1 MKKKLVA
8 MTLVLAMAGTTL
20 AGCGG
25 SKSSDSK
32 DGPTLSAEDADKDLD
47 YTYGED
53 ETFHSDEAVKY
64 SMMYSDHENYPYNED
79 WLLWKAIEEKTNVTF
94 DLTIVARTDYNDK
107 VSASV
112 NSGSAP
118 YIIPKTYDS
127 TAYED
132 SGQIVPISDWVQ
144 YMPNYQKCVK
154 EWGMEDDLQQIL
166 ASNGKY
172 YRLPGMWETTA
183 GGYSLAIRK
192 DVFEAAGVD
201 LSNESSW
208 TWDDFYEALKKVK

>member
-144 YMPNYQKCVK
+144 YMPNYQK
-154 EWGMEDDLQQIL
+154 
-166 ASNGKY
+166 
-172 YRLPGMWETTA
+172 
-183 GGYSLAIRK
+183 
-192 DVFEAAGVD
+192 
-201 LSNESSW
+201 
-208 TWDDFYEALKKVK
+208 

>member
-64 SMMYSDHENYPYNED
+64 SMMYSDHENYPYNKD
-79 WLLWKAIEEKTNVTF
+79 WLLWKAIEE
-94 DLTIVARTDYNDK
+94 
-107 VSASV
+107 
-112 NSGSAP
+112 
-118 YIIPKTYDS
+118 
-127 TAYED
+127 
-132 SGQIVPISDWVQ
+132 Q
-144 YMPNYQKCVK
+144 
-154 EWGMEDDLQQIL
+154 
-166 ASNGKY
+166 
-172 YRLPGMWETTA
+172 TTMIKF
-183 GGYSLAIRK
+183 L
-192 DVFEAAGVD
+192 
-201 LSNESSW
+201 L
-208 TWDDFYEALKKVK
+208 L